1 MANQLEVAMQK
12 SIITFYE
19 RGWSRRRIARELGLD
34 RATVRAYIKAWE
46 ESQAASAKPAIS
58 TAGSECQNPPIG
70 AISTAGSARLDGADL
85 AEPAISTAGSQGQ
98 NQPPAAIST
107 AGFCAGDG
115 SPEPEPATTDSCG
128 VGRRSLCTSHRA
140 FIEARAAQG
149 LSAQR
154 IWQDLVDACAF
165 EGSYQSVKR
174 FVRQLEQARQLP
186 FRRMECAPGEE
197 AQVDFGRGAAV
208 IQPDGRRRYAWVF
221 RVVLSFSRKAYSEA
235 VWKQDTE
242 TFLRALENAFRYF
255 GGVPAKLVT
264 DNLRAAV
271 KRADWYE
278 PELHPKL
285 QDFCR
290 HYGTVVLPTRP
301 RMPRHKGKVER
312 GIAYAKDNGLKGRV
326 FHSLQEQNDHLLRW
340 EEQVADTRVHGTTR
354 QQVGAAFEVERP
366 YLGPLPDSLFPCFQE
381 ARRTI
386 HRDGHAEVANA
397 YYSAPPEYVG
407 REVWA
412 RWDGRIVR
420 LFNLRFE
427 QIAVHARA
435 EDGRFRTHDGHIH
448 QRRLSAVER
457 GEDWMFTQIRLVGP
471 HTEAWAHVVISER
484 GIQGL
489 RTLQGLL
496 ALTRHHRR
504 AAIEEACHAAA
515 GVGMIR
521 LRDLKRLLE
530 RPQPDQPTL
539 EFLDD
544 HPLIRPT
551 RSYALV
557 APFPQSRGMPAAAG
571 PTCDELSTAALPIL
585 AGPAAAG
592 TATATR
598 TAPAMADPRRTATT
612 DEGAYLP

>member
-1 MANQLEVAMQK
+1 MQK

-19 RGWSRRRIARELGLD
+19 HGWSRRRIARELGLD
-34 RATVRAYIKAWE
+34 RGTVRAHITAWE
-46 ESQAASAKPAIS
+46 KSQAAGAKPAIPTAGPEGQNPPPGAISTAGSPRLNGVDPAEAAIS
-58 TAGSECQNPPIG
+58 TAGSE
-70 AISTAGSARLDGADL
+70 
-85 AEPAISTAGSQGQ
+85 GQ
-98 NQPPAAIST
+98 NQPPGAIST

-115 SPEPEPATTDSCG
+115 GPEAKPATADPCG
-128 VGRRSLCTSHRA
+128 AGRRSLCISHQA
-140 FIEARAAQG
+140 FIETRAEQG

-154 IWQDLVDACAF
+154 IWQDLVEACAF
-165 EGSYQSVKR
+165 EGSYESVKR
-174 FVRQLEQARQLP
+174 FVRQLEQVRQLP

-208 IQPDGRRRYAWVF
+208 IQEDGRRRYAWVF

-242 TFLRALENAFRYF
+242 TFLRALENSFRHL
-255 GGVPAKLVT
+255 GGVPAKLVI

-271 KRADWYE
+271 SRADWYE

-326 FHSLQEQNDHLLRW
+326 FHSLQEQNDHLSRW

-354 QQVGAAFEVERP
+354 QQVGAAFEAERP

-407 REVWA
+407 RAVWA

-435 EDGRFRTHDGHIH
+435 EDGRFRTHQGHIH
-448 QRRLSAVER
+448 QRRISALER
-457 GEDWMFTQIRLVGP
+457 GEDWIMKQLRLVGP
-471 HTEAWAHVVISER
+471 HAEAWAEAVVAER

-489 RTLQGLL
+489 RSLQGLL
-496 ALTRHHRR
+496 ALTRDHRH
-504 AAIEEACHAAA
+504 AVIEEACRQAAT
-515 GVGMIR
+515 VGLVR
-521 LRDLKRLLE
+521 LRDLKRLLDT
-530 RPQPDQPTL
+530 PQPDHPEL
-539 EFLDD
+539 EFLED

-551 RSYALV
+551 CNYSAL
-557 APFPQSRGMPAAAG
+557 APFPASREQAAAAAS
-571 PTCDELSTAALPIL
+571 TCDELTPAALPIL
-585 AGPAAAG
+585 AEPAAAESRTTAGPAAHPSAQ
-592 TATATR
+592 TAN
-598 TAPAMADPRRTATT
+598 PAFTQ
-612 DEGAYLP
+612 GAHLP

>member
-1 MANQLEVAMQK
+1 MANQLEVAMQQ

-19 RGWSRRRIARELGLD
+19 RGWSRRRIARELDLD
-34 RATVRAYIKAWE
+34 RGTVRAHIKAWE
-46 ESQAASAKPAIS
+46 ESQGAGAKPAIPTAGSEGQNPPLGDIS
-58 TAGSECQNPPIG
+58 TAGSP
-70 AISTAGSARLDGADL
+70 RLDGADP
-85 AEPAISTAGSQGQ
+85 AEPAISTAGSEGQ
-98 NQPPAAIST
+98 NQPPGAIST

-115 SPEPEPATTDSCG
+115 GPEAKPATADACG
-128 VGRRSLCTSHRA
+128 AGRRSLCSSHRP
-140 FIEARAAQG
+140 FIETRAEQG

-154 IWQDLVDACAF
+154 IWQDLVEACAF
-165 EGSYQSVKR
+165 EGSYESVKR
-174 FVRQLEQARQLP
+174 FVRQLEQVRQLP

-208 IQPDGRRRYAWVF
+208 IQEDGRRRHAWVF

-242 TFLRALENAFRYF
+242 TFLRALENSFRHF
-255 GGVPAKLVT
+255 GGVPAKLVI

-271 KRADWYE
+271 SRADWYE

-326 FHSLQEQNDHLLRW
+326 FHSLQEQNDHLSRW

-354 QQVGAAFEVERP
+354 QQVGAAFGAERP

-381 ARRTI
+381 ARRSI

-397 YYSAPPEYVG
+397 YYSVPPEYVG

-420 LFNLRFE
+420 LFNLRFV
-427 QIAVHARA
+427 QIAVHPRA
-435 EDGRFRTHDGHIH
+435 EDGHFRTHQGHIH
-448 QRRLSAVER
+448 QHRLSALER
-457 GEDWMFTQIRLVGP
+457 GEDWIMKQLRLVGP
-471 HTEAWAHVVISER
+471 HAEAWAEAVIAER

-489 RTLQGLL
+489 RSLQGLL
-496 ALTRHHRR
+496 ALTRDHRR
-504 AAIEEACHAAA
+504 AVIEEACRQAAT
-515 GVGMIR
+515 VGLVR
-521 LRDLKRLLE
+521 LRDLKRLLDH
-530 RPQPDQPTL
+530 PPTDPPVL
-539 EFLDD
+539 EFLED

-551 RSYALV
+551 CSYSAL
-557 APFPQSRGMPAAAG
+557 APFPASQEQPAATVS
-571 PTCDELSTAALPIL
+571 TCDELTPAALPIL
-585 AGPAAAG
+585 AEPVAAGSRTTASPAAH
-592 TATATR
+592 
-598 TAPAMADPRRTATT
+598 ATT
-612 DEGAYLP
+612 QAANLAATQGAHLP